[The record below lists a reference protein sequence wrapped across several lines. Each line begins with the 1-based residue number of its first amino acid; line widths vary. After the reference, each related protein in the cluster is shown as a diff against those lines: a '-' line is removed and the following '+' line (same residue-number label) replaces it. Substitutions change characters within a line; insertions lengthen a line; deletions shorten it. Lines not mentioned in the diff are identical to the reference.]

1 MQKTMKKQKITKL
14 SLQELS
20 NQYGYSTSTMHRY
33 MQRAEFSQFIYF
45 PECGRQQYRIIFS
58 PEFKQTLEDFLLK
71 LRGRAKW
78 KNRIK

>member
-1 MQKTMKKQKITKL
+1 MQKITKL
-14 SLQELS
+14 SLKELS

-33 MQRAEFSQFIYF
+33 MQRAEFSQFIYL
-45 PECGRQQYRIIFS
+45 PECGRQQYKIIFT
-58 PEFKQTLEDFLLK
+58 PEFQQTLENFLLK